1 MREKG
6 AQLESWSTSTLHT
19 DSTVEKFS
27 GDASATLHT
36 VQDDTV
42 LSSSY
47 HHFVSQA
54 SKEKDIAALP
64 MLQNSKATNSTSNYP
79 YMR

>member
-6 AQLESWSTSTLHT
+6 AQLELVHLHSCTLT
-19 DSTVEKFS
+19 QTVEKFS

-64 MLQNSKATNSTSNYP
+64 MLENSKATNSTSNYP